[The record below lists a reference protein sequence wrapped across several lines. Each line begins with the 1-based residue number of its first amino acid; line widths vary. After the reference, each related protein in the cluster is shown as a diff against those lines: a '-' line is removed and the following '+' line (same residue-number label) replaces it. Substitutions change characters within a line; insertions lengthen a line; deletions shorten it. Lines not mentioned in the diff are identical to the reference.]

1 MDDNSL
7 TLDALVNFLVQA
19 GLTPE
24 KRGESVVACSIDVT
38 GMQYTAVMTLQLGGT
53 AIRLH
58 AENVLPDRIF
68 AGSRYKHSF
77 HSFFKRMSASAP
89 AICFEEQ
96 DSGHI
101 FPVVKM
107 IAGAT
112 PLSDAVLK
120 RALHILG
127 AGAYQVATF
136 GPRLLSY
143 GKVDFRQPEDN
154 SDEVNARMAMSNV
167 DRHKAMMSFIASPAG
182 SEVLKEMA
190 EDSHD
195 SYMDLID
202 AVLSHALLQQAVA
215 AFDK

>member
-7 TLDALVNFLVQA
+7 TLDALVNFLVQV

-24 KRGESVVACSIDVT
+24 KRDKSVVACSIDAN
-38 GMQYTAVMTLQLGGT
+38 GMQYTAVMTLQLSGT

-58 AENVLPDRIF
+58 AENVLPDSILV
-68 AGSRYKHSF
+68 GSRYKHSF

-89 AICFEEQ
+89 ATCFEEQ

-101 FPVVKM
+101 FPVVKL
-107 IAGAT
+107 IAGDD

-143 GKVDFRQPEDN
+143 GKVDFRPPEDN

-195 SYMDLID
+195 SYIDLID